1 MSELLSTTKSVV
13 DGNIHPFAHADSH
26 VNERGNRV
34 YWASTWLQSE
44 SPNGR
49 YEIEQ
54 VSYNHY
60 VVKHYQVIRR
70 GADVIVRPVGT
81 IAKTKGY
88 AMSLA
93 EADSHHLA
101 NNVLSAVLI
110 AGDQCFGSNPERE
123 SFVMPT
129 YSGVK

>member
-1 MSELLSTTKSVV
+1 MSDLNTTTSVL
-13 DGNIHPFAHADSH
+13 DANLDPFSFDASH

-34 YWASTWLQSE
+34 YWACTWLQSE
-44 SPNGR
+44 TPNGR

-54 VSYNHY
+54 VSPKMY
-60 VVKHYQVIRR
+60 VVTHHQVIRR
-70 GADVIVRPVGT
+70 GADKIVRPVGVYQG
-81 IAKTKGY
+81 TK
-88 AMSLA
+88 AHAINLA
-93 EADSHHLA
+93 EGDSHHLA

-110 AGDQCFGSNPERE
+110 AGEACFGSNPEAA